1 MADRIP
7 LIVDTSD
14 GNKIKELP
22 VGDNLDLSNSSL
34 VNVTSVT
41 ATSVNVGGNLF
52 TGSYADLTNTPT
64 IPTDISDLTDTQSL
78 LGAGGGG
85 TTIISGGGAGRWMLT
100 ADDSTQVDILSDNTV
115 KIAGAGNITT
125 ATSDVSGTTVLTVTG
140 TESIRWDS
148 GSGLFELFTGVDWI
162 PIIDTTYT
170 FEAGDGDDA
179 TAKKIRLTGT
189 GQSTQDVTVR
199 EGTGV
204 TITRTSNE
212 LTFTAT
218 DTDTTYSISAAE
230 DGNTNAVL
238 RLTASSLLT
247 DDVIFAPGSG
257 IGIAK
262 TDDNTLT
269 ISNTAAGANA
279 FGTVTVGVTD
289 IVADTTNDTLTIVG
303 GANIDV
309 TGDAGT
315 DTITIANTHADQNLF
330 NQVAGDTGSR
340 IAQTTTETLTIAG
353 GTNVTT
359 TVAGS
364 TVTIDATGGGGS
376 QNVFGVIAVSGQSNV
391 VADSTTD
398 TLTLVAGTGITLT
411 TNPTNDSIT
420 VTNSST
426 GSSQNLFQT
435 VAVSGQNNIVAD
447 SATDTLTFVGG
458 SGITLT
464 TNSTTDAV
472 TIVNAD
478 PNVDQ
483 NIFQSIAVSGQGNV
497 VADSTTDTLTFVAGS
512 NMTITTDVA
521 TDTVTFAS
529 SGGGG
534 SQNVFDKI
542 AVSGETD
549 VVADSTTDT
558 LTFVAGAGIGIT
570 TTPGTDSVTISAS
583 GGAGSQS
590 LFETIAVSGQSDVVA
605 DTTTDTLTFVAGTN
619 MTITTDAGTDTVT
632 FDSSGGGGSQDLFKT
647 ITVAGQDD
655 VVADSTADVL
665 TFVAGT
671 DISITTNQAA
681 DSITINSTGSGGED
695 NEFSFKTIEVSGQS
709 DVVAD
714 TTTDTLTFIE
724 GSNMTITTSGDSITF
739 ASTGGGGSQNL
750 WATVAGDTGSTT
762 ANTTTDTLGI
772 VGGTDI
778 STSIVADLLTIN
790 YTGGASAQNLFSTI
804 AIAGQNSI
812 VADAPT
818 DTLTLASGAGIVLV
832 TTAATDTLTIANSA
846 PNIVQ
851 DVFSEIA
858 VSGQSSLFADSSADT
873 LNVAEGAG
881 IEVTTSAG
889 TDTLTITNT
898 APNVVQS
905 LWSQISSDSGSTTAN
920 TSTDALAILGGT
932 DISTSVSGDTLTI
945 AYTGSS
951 GSNQNLWYTIDSDSG
966 STTAN
971 STTDT
976 LSIAGG
982 TSIGTSVSGDTLTI
996 TNQAPNVDQNLFNT
1010 IAVSGQSDVI
1020 ADTTTDTLTFVAGSN
1035 ITITTDAGTDSITIN
1050 STGGGGSGT
1059 PGGSTTEVQ
1068 YNDGGSF
1075 AGDSD
1080 LTWNSGTNTLSAKN
1094 IIAETVETETIEAPS
1109 NLVGTYTISSPT
1121 TITLDPVS
1129 EVILDAPI
1137 KLLGKTAAQLA
1148 TFTASAGTIVAVS
1161 DNSYK
1166 PAYYDGSNWK
1176 YVATDGGV

>member
-170 FEAGDGDDA
+170 FEAGDGDTA
-179 TAKKIRLTGT
+179 TSKKIRLTGT
-189 GQSTQDVTVR
+189 GQSTQDVTVK

-289 IVADTTNDTLTIVG
+289 IEADTTNDTLTIVG

-483 NIFQSIAVSGQGNV
+483 NIFQSIAVSGQANE
-497 VADSTTDTLTFVAGS
+497 VADSTTDT
-512 NMTITTDVA
+512 
-521 TDTVTFAS
+521 
-529 SGGGG
+529 
-534 SQNVFDKI
+534 
-542 AVSGETD
+542 
-549 VVADSTTDT
+549 
-558 LTFVAGAGIGIT
+558 
-570 TTPGTDSVTISAS
+570 
-583 GGAGSQS
+583 
-590 LFETIAVSGQSDVVA
+590 
-605 DTTTDTLTFVAGTN
+605 
-619 MTITTDAGTDTVT
+619 
-632 FDSSGGGGSQDLFKT
+632 
-647 ITVAGQDD
+647 
-655 VVADSTADVL
+655 
-665 TFVAGT
+665 
-671 DISITTNQAA
+671 
-681 DSITINSTGSGGED
+681 
-695 NEFSFKTIEVSGQS
+695 
-709 DVVAD
+709 
-714 TTTDTLTFIE
+714 
-724 GSNMTITTSGDSITF
+724 
-739 ASTGGGGSQNL
+739 
-750 WATVAGDTGSTT
+750 
-762 ANTTTDTLGI
+762 
-772 VGGTDI
+772 
-778 STSIVADLLTIN
+778 
-790 YTGGASAQNLFSTI
+790 
-804 AIAGQNSI
+804 
-812 VADAPT
+812 
-818 DTLTLASGAGIVLV
+818 
-832 TTAATDTLTIANSA
+832 
-846 PNIVQ
+846 
-851 DVFSEIA
+851 
-858 VSGQSSLFADSSADT
+858 
-873 LNVAEGAG
+873 
-881 IEVTTSAG
+881 
-889 TDTLTITNT
+889 
-898 APNVVQS
+898 
-905 LWSQISSDSGSTTAN
+905 
-920 TSTDALAILGGT
+920 
-932 DISTSVSGDTLTI
+932 
-945 AYTGSS
+945 
-951 GSNQNLWYTIDSDSG
+951 
-966 STTAN
+966 
-971 STTDT
+971 
-976 LSIAGG
+976 
-982 TSIGTSVSGDTLTI
+982 
-996 TNQAPNVDQNLFNT
+996 
-1010 IAVSGQSDVI
+1010 
-1020 ADTTTDTLTFVAGSN
+1020 
-1035 ITITTDAGTDSITIN
+1035 
-1050 STGGGGSGT
+1050 
-1059 PGGSTTEVQ
+1059 
-1068 YNDGGSF
+1068 
-1075 AGDSD
+1075 
-1080 LTWNSGTNTLSAKN
+1080 
-1094 IIAETVETETIEAPS
+1094 
-1109 NLVGTYTISSPT
+1109 
-1121 TITLDPVS
+1121 
-1129 EVILDAPI
+1129 
-1137 KLLGKTAAQLA
+1137 
-1148 TFTASAGTIVAVS
+1148 
-1161 DNSYK
+1161 
-1166 PAYYDGSNWK
+1166 
-1176 YVATDGGV
+1176 